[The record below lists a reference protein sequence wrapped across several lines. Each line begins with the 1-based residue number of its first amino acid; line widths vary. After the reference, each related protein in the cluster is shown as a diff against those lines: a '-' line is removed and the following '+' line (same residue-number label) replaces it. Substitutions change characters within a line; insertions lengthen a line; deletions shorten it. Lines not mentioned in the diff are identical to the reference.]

1 MASDDKNND
10 FEFTKV
16 SAEEMMK
23 PLNDFHKKYHSKD
36 SIELDSQSQ
45 TCDVDGQR
53 RKDIKSKQQYQNRN
67 RGE

>member
-23 PLNDFHKKYHSKD
+23 PLNDFHKKYH
-36 SIELDSQSQ
+36 
-45 TCDVDGQR
+45 
-53 RKDIKSKQQYQNRN
+53 
-67 RGE
+67 